1 MPPDVQ
7 SCVRK
12 FIPNNAPLS
21 RLVTKVLNTV
31 YGVRYLPMD
40 LVRLVVRRAFE
51 LERDLEMEIDSSIF
65 EEKITLYAHQ
75 LRPRFN
81 SKINQIR
88 RQQVKRWR

>member
-12 FIPNNAPLS
+12 FTPSNPKLAKM
-21 RLVTKVLNTV
+21 VTKVLNTV

-40 LVRLVVRRAFE
+40 LVRLVVRRGFE
-51 LERDLEMEIDSSIF
+51 LERDLEIEIDSSIF

-75 LRPRFN
+75 LRPRFQ
-81 SKINQIR
+81 SKINQVR